1 MATQV
6 LIVADDLT
14 GALDSAVTLAGRGL
28 STIVARRPA
37 DLPEALA
44 REPDVIAVSTASRE
58 GTAAEAA
65 RSVAA
70 ALAPFGPQLPPIV
83 FKKVDSRLKGHVA
96 AETAVVL
103 KAAGAEEILFCP
115 AIPDMGRTV
124 RAGRLRGTGIAA
136 PIALAEAMAGL
147 PARLVMPDCE
157 SEVDLDAA
165 LAGTGSRTLLAG
177 ARGLA
182 GALARRLAPKAAA
195 PRRPGVEGPLL
206 LAVGSRDPISLA
218 QVTVLLDTCG
228 IPCIDAPDGAVP
240 AAALPSEGT
249 VLVRMV
255 PGPGA
260 SPGTAGERFAQGL
273 RTAIGGFAPRTLFAC
288 GGETA
293 DALLGALSVGVLALE
308 GEILPGVP
316 VSHFS
321 FGGVDM
327 RLVTKSGGFG
337 PSELLISLVAMIES
351 GRQLDLLSGDRNR
364 V

>member
-6 LIVADDLT
+6 LMVADDLT
-14 GALDSAVTLAGRGL
+14 GALDSAVALAARGL
-28 STIVARRPA
+28 STVVARRPS

-58 GTAAEAA
+58 GTAAEAEQ
-65 RSVAA
+65 SVAA

-115 AIPDMGRTV
+115 AIPDMGRIV
-124 RAGRLRGTGIAA
+124 RAGQLSGMGIAK
-136 PIALAEAMAGL
+136 PIALADVMAGL

-157 SEVDLDAA
+157 SEGELDAA
-165 LAGTGSRTLLAG
+165 VAGMGPRALLAG

-182 GALARRLAPKAAA
+182 GALARRLAPNAATA
-195 PRRPGVEGPLL
+195 RRPRVERPLL

-218 QVTVLLDTCG
+218 QVAVLLDTCG

-240 AAALPSEGT
+240 PAALPREST

-260 SPGTAGERFAQGL
+260 SPGAAGERFAQGL
-273 RTAIGGFAPRTLFAC
+273 RTAVSSFAPRTLFAC

-293 DALLGALSVGVLALE
+293 DALLGELGVGVLALE
-308 GEILPGVP
+308 GEVLAGVP

-321 FGGVDM
+321 FGGADM

-337 PSELLISLVAMIES
+337 PSELLLSLVAMIES